1 MTKHKYQHLFALVH
15 HRMYVRMIFLAFA
28 GAMLLAFSGTLANA
42 HAKVAQ
48 LDREFKLKAGEQVNL
63 KRTRL
68 RIKFVTVEND
78 SRCPKDVTCVWAGN
92 AAVRFQLSVGRRSK
106 TVTLNTNGNA
116 TFVREVEYQG
126 YRVNLVDLSPSPLSK
141 QKIAASAYTATLVV
155 GKK

>member
-1 MTKHKYQHLFALVH
+1 MNNVRFGLYARTLFLS
-15 HRMYVRMIFLAFA
+15 F
-28 GAMLLAFSGTLANA
+28 GCAMLFAFSGALANA

-48 LDREFKLKAGEQVNL
+48 LDREFTLKAGEQVTL

-106 TVTLNTNGNA
+106 TVTLNTSGNA

-126 YRVNLVDLSPSPLSK
+126 YKVKLVDLSPSPLSK
-141 QKIAASAYTATLVV
+141 QKIAASAYTATLLVS
-155 GKK
+155 KK